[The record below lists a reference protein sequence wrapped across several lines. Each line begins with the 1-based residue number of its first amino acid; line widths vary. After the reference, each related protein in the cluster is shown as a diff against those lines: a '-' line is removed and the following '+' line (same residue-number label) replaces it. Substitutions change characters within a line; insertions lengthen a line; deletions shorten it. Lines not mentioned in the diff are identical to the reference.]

1 MTPARTAVSTIL
13 CLSALL
19 LLSAC
24 GTKLISTSDNL
35 IVIQARERD
44 RAEALELAETQ
55 CQQRG
60 LRARLTR
67 RVAEN
72 QLGFEC
78 VR

>member
-13 CLSALL
+13 CLSAL

-44 RAEALELAETQ
+44 RAEAQDLAETQ